1 MEALFTTITFEKPPG
16 VGTPNGFRYTP
27 EGSSLSQN
35 LLYHLREQLASDFS
49 LAVIFVPKSHISFR
63 GRKNNA
69 KNPMRYL

>member
-49 LAVIFVPKSHISFR
+49 RAVIFIHFFKEDNTIAT
-63 GRKNNA
+63 A
-69 KNPMRYL
+69 KYT